1 MTAALDP
8 KQLQVLREALLSERE
23 ALLRRM
29 AGHQGEATRI
39 QHAAEVLKQANEG
52 GRGSESDR
60 EVDLAL
66 TDRERLDLA
75 QVSEALKR
83 LEGEDDFGIC
93 VDCGADIAYER
104 LRVRPQAL
112 RCVVCEGRHEG
123 HRVETRGFGGARP
136 STL

>member
-39 QHAAEVLKQANEG
+39 QHAAEMLTQANEE
-52 GRGSESDR
+52 GRGAGSDR

-75 QVSEALKR
+75 QVTEALKR
-83 LEGEDDFGIC
+83 LEADDDFGVC

-112 RCVVCEGRHEG
+112 RCVGCEGRHEG
-123 HRVETRGFGGARP
+123 HRVETRGFGGSRP